1 MTERDEEGLFK
12 SQGPHEGFDE
22 ETAEEIAGEHSWNNH
37 RKRNLKRLG
46 LWERVK
52 DE

>member
-1 MTERDEEGLFK
+1 MTERDSKGWFEE
-12 SQGPHEGFDE
+12 QGPGSFDS
-22 ETAEEIAGEHSWNNH
+22 ETAEEVAKETSYENH

-46 LWERVK
+46 LWEEYK